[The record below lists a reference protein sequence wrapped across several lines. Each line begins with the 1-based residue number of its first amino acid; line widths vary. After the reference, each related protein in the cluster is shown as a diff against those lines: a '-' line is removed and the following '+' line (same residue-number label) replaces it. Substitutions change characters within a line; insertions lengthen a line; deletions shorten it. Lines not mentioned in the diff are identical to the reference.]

1 MSTRRAPHGDTN
13 VDRPVV
19 CVDEYFVTRTYAS
32 TVIDSMI
39 AAAFLCLLLALAF
52 ADFDNVRT
60 SGGWY
65 L

>member
-1 MSTRRAPHGDTN
+1 M
-13 VDRPVV
+13 
-19 CVDEYFVTRTYAS
+19 
-32 TVIDSMI
+32 DSI
-39 AAAFLCLLLALAF
+39 AVAFLCLRLALAF